1 MAGAETYGM
10 AAEPASRRAGAACA
24 GPAAG
29 SAAGRVLT
37 ARRFADRI
45 GALSCRTPGDA
56 ALAIS
61 DSRDRHLPLA
71 GILWMAAAALCFSAS
86 LSLVKALQDF
96 GMTVFQAVLMR
107 QVLGLVVFLPVLA
120 RHWPDVIGS
129 DVLPRHFVRA
139 ALGFLGMCSAYYS
152 LSLIHL
158 ADSVALQFTL
168 PFFVMIFAVWVLG
181 ERLRPHRVIATAAG
195 FAGVMLIVRPG
206 FGDLNHGIFF
216 ALAGAAFYA
225 ASDVN
230 ARRLARDDPL
240 PAIMIWNFLFT
251 IPLAALPGTVWWVT
265 PPPGAWW
272 PVLGFAAAGVGA
284 QFCLTRSLGMAE
296 AGLVA
301 PILFLRLPIIAAVGY
316 LWFGQETE
324 IWTWAGAGVIFV
336 ATIWMTRAEAG
347 RPSGRPRN
355 G

>member
-1 MAGAETYGM
+1 MT
-10 AAEPASRRAGAACA
+10 PHS
-24 GPAAG
+24 
-29 SAAGRVLT
+29 
-37 ARRFADRI
+37 FADRI
-45 GALSCRTPGDA
+45 GFLSCCFPGDA

-61 DSRDRHLPLA
+61 DSRDQHLPLT

-107 QVLGLVVFLPVLA
+107 QVLGLIIFLPMLV
-120 RHWPDVIGS
+120 RSWPEIIGS
-129 DVLPRHFVRA
+129 NVLPRHFVRA
-139 ALGFLGMCSAYYS
+139 AFGFLGMCSAYYS

-168 PFFVMIFAVWVLG
+168 PFFVMIFAVWILG
-181 ERLRPHRVIATAAG
+181 ERLRAHRVIATAIG
-195 FAGVMLIVRPG
+195 FVGVMLIIRPG
-206 FGDLNHGIFF
+206 FGDLNYGIFF

-240 PAIMIWNFLFT
+240 PAIMVWNFLFT
-251 IPLAALPGTVWWVT
+251 IPLAAIPGTIWWAS
-265 PPPGAWW
+265 PPPDAWW
-272 PVLGFAAAGVGA
+272 SVLAFAVAGVGA
-284 QFCLTRSLGMAE
+284 QFCLTRSLSVAE

-301 PILFLRLPIIAAVGY
+301 PVLFLRLPIIALVGY
-316 LWFGQETE
+316 LWFGQDTE
-324 IWTWAGAGVIFV
+324 IWTWAGAGVIFL

-347 RPSGRPRN
+347 RSPPQPRN

>member
-1 MAGAETYGM
+1 MVAGAETYGM
-10 AAEPASRRAGAACA
+10 AAEPARRQAGAARA
-24 GPAAG
+24 
-29 SAAGRVLT
+29 LT
-37 ARRFADRI
+37 PRRFADRI
-45 GALSCRTPGDA
+45 GALSCRIPGDA

-61 DSRDRHLPLA
+61 DSRDRHLPLT

-107 QVLGLVVFLPVLA
+107 QVLGLVIFLPVLA
-120 RHWPDVIGS
+120 RNWPDVIGS

-139 ALGFLGMCSAYYS
+139 AFGFLGMCSAYYS
-152 LSLIHL
+152 LSLINL

-181 ERLRPHRVIATAAG
+181 ERLRPHRIIATAAG
-195 FAGVMLIVRPG
+195 FAGVILIVRPG

-251 IPLAALPGTVWWVT
+251 IPLAAIPGTVWWVT
-265 PPPGAWW
+265 PPPDAWW

-284 QFCLTRSLGMAE
+284 QFCLTRSLGVAE

-324 IWTWAGAGVIFV
+324 IWTWAGAGVIFL

-347 RPSGRPRN
+347 RSPGQPRN